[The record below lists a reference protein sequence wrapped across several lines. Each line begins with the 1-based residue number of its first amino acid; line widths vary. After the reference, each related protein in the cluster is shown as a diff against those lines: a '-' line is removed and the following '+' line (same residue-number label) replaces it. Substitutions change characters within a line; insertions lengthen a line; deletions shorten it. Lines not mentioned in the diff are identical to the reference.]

1 MDDQSLNKAE
11 NLMDFSDLVAEIVK
25 QSGLTKSQVQ
35 SVLKGFSASVAAGL
49 KEGKTVR
56 VARFG
61 TFRVKDTPS
70 PIAPKRI
77 VFFAAKDMKDSSIG

>member
-11 NLMDFSDLVAEIVK
+11 ELMDFSALVNEIVK
-25 QSGLTKSQVQ
+25 TSGLTKQQVQ
-35 SVLKGFSASVAAGL
+35 LVLKGFSATVAAGL

-70 PIAPKRI
+70 PITPKRI
-77 VFFAAKDMKDSSIG
+77 VFFAAKDMKDLSIG